1 MNVIKTKIINVMRT
15 AYAQINM
22 AAMNVNVK
30 MVIKEMATTVL
41 VS

>member
-1 MNVIKTKIINVMRT
+1 MNVMKMKIINVMRT
-15 AYAQINM
+15 AYAQIKM